1 MGPGSHGS
9 TFGGN
14 PLAMAVA
21 NAVLDGLE
29 EDGFLDTVRAR
40 IDRLDTHLQELAAAY
55 PDMIVEVR
63 GSGLLRGLRLAETLA
78 VGDITAQLRVRHML
92 CVPAAENVLRLLPPL
107 TISETELETARSAL
121 DSCFSEQTTA

>member
-1 MGPGSHGS
+1 M
-9 TFGGN
+9 
-14 PLAMAVA
+14 A

-78 VGDITAQLRVRHML
+78 VGDITAQLRARHLL